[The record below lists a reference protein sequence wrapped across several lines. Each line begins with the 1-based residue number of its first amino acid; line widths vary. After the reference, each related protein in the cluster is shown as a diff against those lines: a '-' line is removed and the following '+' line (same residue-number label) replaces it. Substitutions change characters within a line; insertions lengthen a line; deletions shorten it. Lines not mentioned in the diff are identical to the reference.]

1 VANIK
6 SAKKR
11 NIQNEKRRVKNS
23 AVRSSVRTV
32 TKKVL
37 SSLESTSENKNQAVA
52 DQHMKFIKVV
62 DKASAKGIIHWKTAA
77 RKKSRIA
84 KKVNALNSR

>member
-62 DKASAKGIIHWKTAA
+62 DKAAAKGIVHWKTAA
-77 RKKSRIA
+77 RKKSRMA